1 MKKILSI
8 MACFAFIFVGGLTLA
23 ACGGSEETVSSD
35 EFSEF
40 VKQEGVVSEFSGY
53 ELDLQVVDL
62 SANATVVS
70 DGENVDAKITFPSLD
85 GSEGQVIYVKDNNVY
100 FGTGEDK
107 FYMALAD
114 YSNSMQD
121 LSSILA
127 YSGDL
132 SDMMIE
138 FVGRNSGF
146 EIVKKTD
153 GDTVTFT
160 AEASYTV
167 GGTTTES
174 SAEIVYIN
182 NVLNKLIMVSQTNGV
197 TISNVSLSSY
207 SGEISVPDIST
218 YKPFSTEIAL
228 GDIQQ
233 YLADMNCD
241 LTAYN
246 YSAAYNYLSY
256 DAKVAMVDG
265 DLQAEISVEDGRKI
279 YVKDGVLYLENG
291 DSKLKKNYDAITS
304 GDGDDF
310 ATAKDFVLNALIVED
325 DETVVFNKAVITGNL
340 SYVAEMIK
348 QGFTVTFNRTT
359 SGVTTTFTITME
371 QGGMQASLEFSF
383 ENGKLTQ
390 YSSGD
395 YTMTTLADEIT
406 FPSFDDFVQA

>member
-1 MKKILSI
+1 MNKILSI
-8 MACFAFIFVGGLTLA
+8 MACFAFVLVGGLTLA

-70 DGENVDAKITFPSLD
+70 DGKNVDAKITFPSLD

-160 AEASYTV
+160 AEVSYTA
-167 GGTTTES
+167 GETTKES

-291 DSKLKKNYDAITS
+291 DSKLKKNYDDITS

-310 ATAKDFVLNALIVED
+310 ASAKNFVLSALFVED
-325 DETVVFNKAVITGNL
+325 DETVVFNKAV
-340 SYVAEMIK
+340 MIK

-371 QGGMQASLEFSF
+371 QGGMQASLEISF

-406 FPSFDDFVQA
+406 FPSFDDVVQA